1 LVQSKSTERRLFQQY
16 RRILVVADAP
26 AKVGSPP
33 PNRTVQKSYIEQ
45 CHAWQLLIPAGTS
58 RSSLPSNS
66 MLGGG
71 GTTPQD
77 YPQ

>member
-1 LVQSKSTERRLFQQY
+1 MGTKVRNRRASWSLQ
-16 RRILVVADAP
+16 DAP

-45 CHAWQLLIPAGTS
+45 CHAWQLLIPAGTG